1 MGYLIHHGILGQK
14 WGKQNGPPYPL
25 DPEDRS
31 KEEKRLAKKDAKWIR
46 KNEEKIKRNA
56 FNKSEK
62 EIREFLKDLSG
73 RPDSYL
79 YNGRISSTY
88 INSYNRKLAELMNQ
102 NVENV
107 TSPSG
112 KVVRFVAKRGELG
125 IYTALADIGYDLN
138 QVKNGVWKDARVGY
152 KKNTLGTI

>member
-1 MGYLIHHGILGQK
+1 MPTIKKNQLPHNYEAEKAVLGAMLRSNTVLNEAISKLNVDDFFDENQIHRTIFGVMTKL
-14 WGKQNGPPYPL
+14 
-25 DPEDRS
+25 
-31 KEEKRLAKKDAKWIR
+31 
-46 KNEEKIKRNA
+46 
-56 FNKSEK
+56 
-62 EIREFLKDLSG
+62 LKDNV
-73 RPDSYL
+73 PVDVQTVV
-79 YNGRISSTY
+79 N
-88 INSYNRKLAELMNQ
+88 ELMNQ

-112 KVVRFVAKRGELG
+112 KVVRFAAKRGELG